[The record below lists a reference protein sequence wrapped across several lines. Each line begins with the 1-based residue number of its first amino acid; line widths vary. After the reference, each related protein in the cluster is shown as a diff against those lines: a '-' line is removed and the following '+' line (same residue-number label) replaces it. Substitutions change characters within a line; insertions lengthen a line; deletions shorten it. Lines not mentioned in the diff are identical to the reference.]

1 MLFADGALSGIVTAV
16 RLELEPAEVEVQI
29 VEGGSLDSHKGIN
42 LPGSALSVPSL
53 TDKDLGDLAAGVAA
67 GVDYVALSFVR
78 SAADVVALKERLA
91 ALGSPDLPVIA
102 KIEKPQAVAAIEE
115 ILAVADGVMV
125 ARGDLGVE
133 VRLEEVPVL
142 QKRVLAAARRHG
154 RHAITATQM
163 LDSMERNPRPTRAET
178 TDVANAILDGTDA
191 VMLSGETA
199 VGLHPIEAVRTM
211 DAIARS
217 VEGSEFFAAPVAG
230 AGETAVDGLIRAAVA
245 AVADRPRPLVVFTLS
260 GATALRVSKTRPRSP
275 IFACTPDPRVADR
288 LALCWGVTPVV
299 VARTDSTDAMIL
311 SGLGVLRRLGHLQAG
326 EEVVVVGG
334 RAHHPGASLLVL
346 TPVPGED

>member
-1 MLFADGALSGIVTAV
+1 
-16 RLELEPAEVEVQI
+16 VQI
-29 VEGGSLDSHKGIN
+29 VEGGILDSHKGIN

-53 TDKDLGDLAAGVAA
+53 TDKDLGDLAVGVAA

-78 SAADVVALKERLA
+78 SAADVVALKDNLV

-142 QKRVLAAARRHG
+142 QKRVLAAARRQG

-230 AGETAVDGLIRAAVA
+230 AGEAAVDGLIRAAVA

-299 VARTDSTDAMIL
+299 VARSDSTDGMIL
-311 SGLGVLRRLGHLQAG
+311 SGLGALRRLGHLQAG

-334 RAHHPGASLLVL
+334 RAHHPGASLLLL
-346 TPVPGED
+346 TPVPDEA